1 MCLWKGW
8 VMLPLHH
15 TWACFLRMFFIPFLG
30 HRVKVT
36 SVGGFKEQLDLGIS
50 LSLTA
55 IFNHFANSGCV
66 PTSQMGPQGMSRG
79 KITEEPIIT
88 ICEASVEAT
97 TTFISSGL

>member
-1 MCLWKGW
+1 
-8 VMLPLHH
+8 
-15 TWACFLRMFFIPFLG
+15 MFFIPFLG